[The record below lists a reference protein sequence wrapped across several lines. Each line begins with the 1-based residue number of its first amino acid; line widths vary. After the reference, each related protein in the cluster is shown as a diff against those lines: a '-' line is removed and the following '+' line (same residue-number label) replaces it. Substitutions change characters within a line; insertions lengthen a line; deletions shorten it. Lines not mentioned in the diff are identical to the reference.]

1 MRGLNSISAGF
12 ETILGI
18 QKESFMGTNNKYSAA
33 MELME
38 EWHQEKPD
46 GLFILG
52 KICYQS
58 Y

>member
-38 EWHQEKPD
+38 EWHQEKAPRSQM
-46 GLFILG
+46 GYSF
-52 KICYQS
+52 
-58 Y
+58 